1 MRSQTSGGV
10 TAAHLARRQAERK
23 TRREALRCLKRH
35 LARRARRLLQAPIEP
50 IFAAPTTR

>member
-35 LARRARRLLQAPIEP
+35 LARRAWRLLQAPIEP